1 MNLRSVILAAVMLQ
15 ALYGWLC
22 LTRPETNPARYSW
35 AAMCFCYAAWDLLFL
50 VLATDPLSALAYFD
64 FDAASNLLKGG
75 IGVSFITRAANRHSK
90 KQGLID
96 TSCLLPGFSFCA
108 LYIIR
113 LLSGNA
119 IPGNVFPD
127 PLDLPTTILIILITG
142 GFIYLLVWLRREKR
156 KKAKEFLTFFL
167 LFALL
172 VITTQTLLI
181 YLQILPMALKA
192 YSTAALH
199 ILIACTGMTG
209 LAFLDYLKPTI
220 DITAQPLLDL
230 INRPILVF
238 DTDGNLQFANTCA
251 KILLQLQSATRKI
264 LSADG
269 ADLGS
274 LVIGTVPA
282 NTAERTLEVSVTTRK
297 NKNVD
302 LCLSV
307 SAIIKNNA
315 VCGYV
320 AASLLQEQHE
330 EAQLKARLS
339 KREQEVLALLKDG
352 YSNIEIAEK
361 LFITEGTVKLHAH
374 RIYAKTRQ

>member
-1 MNLRSVILAAVMLQ
+1 M
-15 ALYGWLC
+15 
-22 LTRPETNPARYSW
+22 
-35 AAMCFCYAAWDLLFL
+35 
-50 VLATDPLSALAYFD
+50 
-64 FDAASNLLKGG
+64 
-75 IGVSFITRAANRHSK
+75 
-90 KQGLID
+90 
-96 TSCLLPGFSFCA
+96 
-108 LYIIR
+108 
-113 LLSGNA
+113 
-119 IPGNVFPD
+119 
-127 PLDLPTTILIILITG
+127 
-142 GFIYLLVWLRREKR
+142 WLRREKR